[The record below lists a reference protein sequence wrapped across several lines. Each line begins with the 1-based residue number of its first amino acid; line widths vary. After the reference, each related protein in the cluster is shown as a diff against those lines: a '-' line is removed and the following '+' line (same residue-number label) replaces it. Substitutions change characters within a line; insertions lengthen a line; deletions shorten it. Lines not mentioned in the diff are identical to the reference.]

1 MWEWIERRI
10 QLAVGRQLQQEHWL
24 KHVVREQ
31 LQQEQASLKQR
42 ERDLH
47 NAIEIGEERAHAL
60 LAKIAECEP
69 VLLSYEN
76 ACERAMEQ
84 TLISNDA
91 QAARY
96 NELKKRVEAYDKVF
110 QQLGVLIQ
118 KQPTG
123 DGAS

>member
-1 MWEWIERRI
+1 MWKCIERRI
-10 QLAVGRQLQQEHWL
+10 QQAVGRQLQQEHWL

-31 LQQEQASLKQR
+31 LQAEQASLKER

-47 NAIEIGEERAHAL
+47 NAIEIGEERARAL
-60 LAKIAECEP
+60 IAKIAECEP

-76 ACERAMEQ
+76 ACERALEQ

-96 NELKKRVEAYDKVF
+96 SELKKRLDAYEKVF

-118 KQPTG
+118 KQPAG